1 MHMIQIFRMHSN
13 NIRTRNRIN
22 KLMPHLPANLT
33 VLVEDALLC
42 DTLSDTDE
50 TVRKISSIDHPASET
65 ESAPGVAEMGG
76 IGSEQE
82 AAYAEFLG
90 AALVHFVGA
99 AVHEFVLVWF
109 WVAREHAFEFHGLS
123 CDHLRIR
130 FLPSDGREIPPR
142 E

>member
-1 MHMIQIFRMHSN
+1 
-13 NIRTRNRIN
+13 
-22 KLMPHLPANLT
+22 MPHLPANLT
-33 VLVEDALLC
+33 VLVEDALLG

-50 TVRKISSIDHPASET
+50 TVREISSIDHPASET

-90 AALVHFVGA
+90 AALVYFVGA
-99 AVHEFVLVWF
+99 AVHEFILVWF

-130 FLPSDGREIPPR
+130 FLPSDRRGIPPR